1 MQSEN
6 IPFYIHQKKDAY
18 RHLFRVCSSLDSMVV
33 GESQILG
40 QVKQAWELSK
50 KYGFLNYT
58 MEFVF
63 QKAFQIAKK
72 IRTHTKIASQAV
84 SIGSAA
90 VDLVNS
96 IFDSPQEKKF

>member
-1 MQSEN
+1 MAKQ
-6 IPFYIHQKKDAY
+6 I
-18 RHLFRVCSSLDSMVV
+18 FRACSSLFYVV

-40 QVKQAWELSK
+40 QVKQAWELAK

-63 QKAFQIAKK
+63 QKAQKN
-72 IRTHTKIASQAV
+72 THTYKNSFAS

-96 IFDSPQEKKF
+96 IFDSPRQKSSSYWSW